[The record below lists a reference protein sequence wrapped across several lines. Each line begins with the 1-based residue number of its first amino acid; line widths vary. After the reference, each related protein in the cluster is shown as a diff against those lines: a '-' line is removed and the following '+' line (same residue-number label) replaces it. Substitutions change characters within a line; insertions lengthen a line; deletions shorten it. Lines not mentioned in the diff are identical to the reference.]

1 MKMKYCFYLLIGSF
15 LSFGIKAQ
23 TSSINLQVFGV
34 KADLI
39 REKVEDTLQ
48 KQFTEKGLKWPARYL
63 FIRTYKYDKQ
73 LEVWVKNDWEEPFK
87 LFKSYK
93 VCITSGTIGPKRK
106 EGDKQVP
113 EGFYYINEFN
123 PNSNYHLAL
132 GLNYPNSSD
141 RMLSDVARRGGDIYI
156 HGSCVS
162 IGCIPLTDEVIEE
175 VYVIAAASKARGQ
188 DFIPVHVYPVNFK
201 VKKSFEYLRKFTEE
215 PSYSSLAAQF
225 KNAFYYFEEKR
236 QLPVVMVNAR
246 GEYVVN
252 APEAKD
258 NFYTEVRDSLNEDI
272 AVKFG
277 VADNVDRLPAF
288 KEGNA
293 TFRNFLVSLEKDMA
307 PLLPSGMHRIY
318 LVVEFIID
326 KEGNTVHAQ
335 VTKGGAETIN
345 EKVIESFV
353 NNCKWMPAIKENQPV
368 ASKLVQ
374 SLTIER
380 PEED

>member
-1 MKMKYCFYLLIGSF
+1 MKYCFYLLIGSF